1 MAREYSQS
9 GRESNGPRAA
19 IDKPGCSGFRWARGR
34 AGGGDKLRLYFAEI

>member
-19 IDKPGCSGFRWARGR
+19 ISRAARIALALA
-34 AGGGDKLRLYFAEI
+34 AGHGGEDKLRLCFAEI